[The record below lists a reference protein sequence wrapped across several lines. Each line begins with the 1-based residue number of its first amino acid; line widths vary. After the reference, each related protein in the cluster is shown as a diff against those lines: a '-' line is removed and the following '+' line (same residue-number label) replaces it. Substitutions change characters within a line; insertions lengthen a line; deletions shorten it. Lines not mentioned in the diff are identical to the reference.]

1 MNNTIFG
8 KYAAALLPF
17 FVLVVGASQ
26 TVLHAGFNLQ
36 VDIPFALIVLGAIV
50 SFIVKLLPR
59 GWQGGLKTGIALTT
73 TVLSAVLPFVLPG
86 TFRLSESLPVVI
98 VAILNALATEL
109 GVYIRVNPLIDAG
122 TAGTT
127 PSVITNVTNVAPAAV
142 GSGTITTSASVA
154 TGAGT
159 FVPPVAA
166 TK

>member
-1 MNNTIFG
+1 MNNTLFS

-36 VDIPFALIVLGAIV
+36 VDIPFAIIVLGAIL
-50 SFIVKLLPR
+50 SFIVPLINKA
-59 GWQGGLKTGIALTT
+59 WQGGLKTGIALAT

-86 TFRLSESLPVVI
+86 TVHLSASLPVVI
-98 VAILNALATEL
+98 VAVLNALATEL

-122 TAGTT
+122 TAGATH
-127 PSVITNVTNVAPAAV
+127 SVITTVTNVTGATTASLAAPTQVNVATAPA
-142 GSGTITTSASVA
+142 
-154 TGAGT
+154 
-159 FVPPVAA
+159 